1 MTGAGDVAA
10 DLAFELATP
19 ARIVFG
25 AGSAR
30 QVGEIAAS
38 YGRRALVVTGTRGER
53 AHGVFEAL
61 TGAGVAATGF
71 AVTGEPT
78 IDSARA
84 GVAAGRQ
91 AACDLVIAVGGG
103 SALDAGKA
111 IAALLAN
118 GGDPLDY
125 LEV

>member
-53 AHGVFEAL
+53 ARGVFEAL
-61 TGAGVAATGF
+61 TAAGVAATGF

-84 GVAAGRQ
+84 GVTAGR
-91 AACDLVIAVGGG
+91 
-103 SALDAGKA
+103 AGH
-111 IAALLAN
+111 L
-118 GGDPLDY
+118 
-125 LEV
+125 